1 MENETRWSWSKR
13 AQPRLEQLS
22 RAGCRSQAGRGKVFF
37 TLFHNASMLYVNYK
51 TRTVGTDGQRTVDCD
66 TVVTRQDYSNL
77 GGKAGYGYPSRV
89 EVSQSR
95 LGFNR

>member
-1 MENETRWSWSKR
+1 
-13 AQPRLEQLS
+13 
-22 RAGCRSQAGRGKVFF
+22 
-37 TLFHNASMLYVNYK
+37 MLYVNYK